1 MRQDTL
7 VPKTRIILA
16 FMTPKNEIQAGTKEP
31 TNDNVDDVETPSL
44 TRAA

>member
-16 FMTPKNEIQAGTKEP
+16 LMIPKNEIHAGTKEP
-31 TNDNVDDVETPSL
+31 TNDNVDAVDSPSL
-44 TRAA
+44 TSSA